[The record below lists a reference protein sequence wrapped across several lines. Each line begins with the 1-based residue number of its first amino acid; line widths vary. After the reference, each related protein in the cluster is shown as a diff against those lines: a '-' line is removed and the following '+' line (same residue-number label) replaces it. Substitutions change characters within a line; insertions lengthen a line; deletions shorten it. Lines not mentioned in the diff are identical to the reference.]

1 MEPLA
6 RPKAGG
12 TQDPEPVSAEAE
24 RIWNSLEP
32 ELRPFVDRG
41 TSSHFWRRHA
51 VAARSAAR
59 WRGWRSDP
67 LPSLSGDELLARTE
81 DRLRG
86 FWRGDHSPD
95 DSQEGWPLS
104 KAQRDAIRDAAGAT
118 SGPERLRA
126 IADLLE
132 VSPYFDWHASAEA
145 LRRQQALV
153 ERDGEYFSDRFYRA
167 FNRPDLGPGTYTK
180 VNVGLIGPKEAPVD
194 EVPPRAVCADA
205 KGWAAVLWGHA
216 RNRWGW
222 QDREPYLRSSNSRV
236 REHLRRLDAE
246 RESGEW
252 IEIKFPV
259 VGVSFFTAL
268 RVVDGLPLD
277 AAAARLLELDETQV
291 QWLGA
296 SPWEGGPYWDRY
308 VTGHDMA
315 EVCRSVA
322 NGEDA
327 RDAWYARLV
336 RDLRFTGDPE
346 SSRARNESDEYEWSR
361 APELPVRLSALI
373 RHSVGVGRRL
383 DPGVYRPNV
392 HVLHRWND
400 ARGRCELD
408 LAGMLL
414 AGTVGISPRAKAD
427 EVWRYV
433 LENPRTERPLRALRE
448 TSLGDVAGAASALGS
463 YQEVRRHRRALESMV
478 VAPLQFAGWSEAEG
492 HFRALEVLA
501 RQLESLGL

>member
-41 TSSHFWRRHA
+41 TSPHFWRRHA

-153 ERDGEYFSDRFYRA
+153 ERDGEYFRSFRIAAAQRIPQRA
-167 FNRPDLGPGTYTK
+167 G
-180 VNVGLIGPKEAPVD
+180 IVD
-194 EVPPRAVCADA
+194 EIFHLL
-205 KGWAAVLWGHA
+205 GAALAGHVV
-216 RNRWGW
+216 
-222 QDREPYLRSSNSRV
+222 V
-236 REHLRRLDAE
+236 RLRRDH
-246 RESGEW
+246 
-252 IEIKFPV
+252 
-259 VGVSFFTAL
+259 VGVAE
-268 RVVDGLPLD
+268 G
-277 AAAARLLELDETQV
+277 ALDEGREIRGRPRGRT
-291 QWLGA
+291 G
-296 SPWEGGPYWDRY
+296 PWR
-308 VTGHDMA
+308 
-315 EVCRSVA
+315 R
-322 NGEDA
+322 
-327 RDAWYARLV
+327 
-336 RDLRFTGDPE
+336 
-346 SSRARNESDEYEWSR
+346 RAC
-361 APELPVRLSALI
+361 
-373 RHSVGVGRRL
+373 
-383 DPGVYRPNV
+383 
-392 HVLHRWND
+392 
-400 ARGRCELD
+400 ARGRPRRWRRPTRGSPG
-408 LAGMLL
+408 AGFAAPEPS
-414 AGTVGISPRAKAD
+414 AGPFNKLNPGRRSPDPTRAA
-427 EVWRYV
+427 
-433 LENPRTERPLRALRE
+433 
-448 TSLGDVAGAASALGS
+448 
-463 YQEVRRHRRALESMV
+463 
-478 VAPLQFAGWSEAEG
+478 
-492 HFRALEVLA
+492 
-501 RQLESLGL
+501 